1 MDKIKLFEKT
11 NQIIQLP
18 KGISDQN
25 KSSYD
30 GWLKYNEMP
39 EIYQYEVSN
48 AYVSPYGLAYKNGRL
63 IKEVLYDMY
72 AKSATPFTFYKKIV
86 LRKVKT
92 VTEPCVLFH
101 HGYYDNYYHWYTE
114 CLPRLFVLKE
124 HLKDALIILPKKLKK
139 FHLETLQWFE
149 FKGIVY
155 CDQHEIIKT
164 KKLLFSNFTAK
175 HFGTHRQEVLKNM
188 VAYIKSKIKIEEI
201 NVPNIYTPRSRAPK
215 RNCVNEAEV
224 FAVLNNHGFE
234 SILMDDLTQEQQIS
248 LFINAKNVAG
258 VHGSSFVNLM
268 YMKQGRIIDFMEK
281 RHCDLCYSNMATIF
295 NQEYYVL
302 ESEGA
307 GNHTDFRDD
316 DIIVDTDHLSK
327 LLNN

>member
-1 MDKIKLFEKT
+1 MNKVKIFEEAH
-11 NQIIQLP
+11 QQIQLP
-18 KGISDQN
+18 KGISEQN
-25 KSSYD
+25 KHHYD
-30 GWLKYNEMP
+30 DWLKYTELP
-39 EIYQYEVSN
+39 AIYKYEVSN
-48 AYVSPYGLAYKNGRL
+48 AYVSPYGLAFKNGRL

-72 AKSATPFTFYKKIV
+72 AKSATPYTFYKKII

-92 VTEPCVLFH
+92 VADTCVLFH

-114 CLPRLFVLKE
+114 CLPRLFVLRE
-124 HLKDALIILPKKLKK
+124 QLKDALIILPKKLKK

-149 FKGIVY
+149 LKGIVY
-155 CDQHEIIKT
+155 CEPDEIIKA

-175 HFGTHRQEVLKNM
+175 HFGTHRQEVLKEM
-188 VAYIKSKIKIEEI
+188 VAYIKSKIKIQEI
-201 NVPNIYTPRSRAPK
+201 NVPNIYTPRSSAPK

-224 FAVLNNHGFE
+224 LAILKEYGFE

-248 LFINAKNVAG
+248 MFINAKNVAG

-295 NQEYYVL
+295 NQEYYVQ

-316 DIIVDTDHLSK
+316 DIIVDTNLLSK
-327 LLNN
+327 LFNS